1 MWNPLLINT
10 KSLYQVSIPSLKAA
24 GGFIHGVGFDVATVP
39 ELLRNDRAYEDALTR
54 WITVV
59 AAPNPAVLERLYALF
74 APFGGKLRTS
84 ESYEVAELVK
94 VARNAYNGQDQL
106 FNEIF
111 RVALDVGIDGNEV
124 SEIVSHSAEASVNPA
139 YGIRGG
145 APFAGQCLPKDPDG
159 LIAFAASRNV
169 DTPVLEATRE
179 INRLWRF
186 TQGITPF
193 PRRGSRVQASYLRAR
208 IIFRVVTRAVSVD
221 GGTYVERF
229 HWSDRTTRY
238 RWT

>member
-59 AAPNPAVLERLYALF
+59 AAPNPAVLERLCALF
-74 APFGGKLRTS
+74 APFGGNLRTS

-94 VARNAYNGQDQL
+94 VARNAYN
-106 FNEIF
+106 
-111 RVALDVGIDGNEV
+111 
-124 SEIVSHSAEASVNPA
+124 
-139 YGIRGG
+139 
-145 APFAGQCLPKDPDG
+145 
-159 LIAFAASRNV
+159 AAKISSS
-169 DTPVLEATRE
+169 TRSFE
-179 INRLWRF
+179 W
-186 TQGITPF
+186 
-193 PRRGSRVQASYLRAR
+193 
-208 IIFRVVTRAVSVD
+208 
-221 GGTYVERF
+221 
-229 HWSDRTTRY
+229 

>member
-1 MWNPLLINT
+1 
-10 KSLYQVSIPSLKAA
+10 
-24 GGFIHGVGFDVATVP
+24 
-39 ELLRNDRAYEDALTR
+39 
-54 WITVV
+54 
-59 AAPNPAVLERLYALF
+59 
-74 APFGGKLRTS
+74 
-84 ESYEVAELVK
+84 
-94 VARNAYNGQDQL
+94 
-106 FNEIF
+106 
-111 RVALDVGIDGNEV
+111 VALDLGIDGNEV